1 MKYTIKFNKK
11 TSDRLYDKVY
21 KTLDLVFGY
30 ALTEYVLYDGK
41 PGEMILECD
50 DDAECELDRILED
63 VGSIFGTFL
72 QYDADGDG
80 DEEDEED
87 EEADND

>member
-11 TSDRLYDKVY
+11 TSEKLYDKVY

-30 ALTEYVLYDGK
+30 ALGGYVLTDGEK
-41 PGEMILECD
+41 LKSYVLESE

-63 VGSIFGTFL
+63 VNEIFDTCL
-72 QYDADGDG
+72 QYDAEEE
-80 DEEDEED
+80 EEDDED
-87 EEADND
+87 

>member
-11 TSDRLYDKVY
+11 TSEKLFDKVY

-30 ALTEYVLYDGK
+30 ALTQFALYDGK
-41 PGEMILECD
+41 PGEIILESD
-50 DDAECELDRILED
+50 DDAECELDRILPD
-63 VGSIFGTFL
+63 VDEIFGTCL
-72 QYDADGDG
+72 QYEADGDG

-87 EEADND
+87 EE